1 MGSKGSE
8 RSLPSEYS
16 FRRVVANF
24 CLYQGNYYNTRE
36 SVDYVFLKDA
46 DGIVRSQGD
55 ESLND

>member
-16 FRRVVANF
+16 FRRVNF

-46 DGIVRSQGD
+46 DGIVRNQGD